1 MVNIIVLLIVLFLI
15 FIATFVYQEFAN
27 TGYAMSDFL
36 TAVQIISGGLMF
48 CILAKLIFEM

>member
-36 TAVQIISGGLMF
+36 TAIQIISGGLMF